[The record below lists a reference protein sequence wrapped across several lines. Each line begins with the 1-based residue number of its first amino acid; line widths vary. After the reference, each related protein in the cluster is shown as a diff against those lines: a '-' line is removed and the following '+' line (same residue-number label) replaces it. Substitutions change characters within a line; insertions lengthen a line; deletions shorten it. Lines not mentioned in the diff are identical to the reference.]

1 MLWDVHKLLYSL
13 SFLLTALK
21 VQLWELKVIKQTIL
35 LQNHWGERAQKY
47 DSVSPCRQKKNPA
60 VLRKS
65 PNMVYCTVSIS
76 EGITNNVIGYFCTL
90 FWNFSALMLLLHLFN
105 VQVEINFKITLCAG
119 IDWGTFALLWH
130 RTKLRSWQ
138 MSLGETEFIPSP
150 SVAEYKT
157 ISRVPWVASFQF
169 LFSILWTLCSSEKP
183 DSLKLLFI
191 VTYLG
196 C

>member
-1 MLWDVHKLLYSL
+1 MFTNYFIPSVVSWPLSKSNSL
-13 SFLLTALK
+13 RAK
-21 VQLWELKVIKQTIL
+21 GHQT
-35 LQNHWGERAQKY
+35 N
-47 DSVSPCRQKKNPA
+47 NPA
-60 VLRKS
+60 SKSLGWTSPEIRLFFTLQAEKKSQQFSGNLQTWFTVLSVCLRAS
-65 PNMVYCTVSIS
+65 QTMWF
-76 EGITNNVIGYFCTL
+76 GIFAHS
-90 FWNFSALMLLLHLFN
+90 WNFAALMLLLHLFN
-105 VQVEINFKITLCAG
+105 IQVEIHFKIASWAD

-157 ISRVPWVASFQF
+157 ISRVPRVASFQF
-169 LFSILWTLCSSEKP
+169 LFSTLWTLCSSEKP